1 MPSQAHTWAEP
12 DLYILADEELIAE
25 CKNAV
30 RRLCPI
36 EKDADPVIKPDKPW
50 EGLAP
55 DGTVTSLQD
64 PFYGTV
70 LYDPAERIFR
80 AWYNV
85 YDRLAN
91 RIYSPPV
98 VDQGYSCRYA
108 VSEDGVNWEK
118 PEIGEVLHNGSLR
131 NNILRFKDV
140 ETQGT
145 SNLGEQIWNVLPYS
159 ASERDYASGQTA
171 SRRIVEG
178 PPESEDRFVA
188 SLQSSYPDPLYTHG
202 ITMCYSPDGIHWR
215 MHFPPVLTYEGDCHG
230 FCWDP
235 VSRCFLLTTRSHEY
249 GNLCGRWGHPWK
261 RHIALFKSRDLLHWT
276 AATTI
281 LEVDENDPEDAQLYL
296 MYIIPY
302 GHAYLGQLL
311 MFYGQEMTLDVQ
323 LALSRDLTN
332 WKRMPE
338 RTPIL
343 ARGNEGSWDCRHVA
357 LTHNPPHPIGDE
369 MRFWYG
375 GKNAPHYQAGYGALG
390 TGTLRRDG
398 FACYEAGEKEGV
410 VTTIP
415 FRPPKPNQAT
425 HLILNVDASK
435 GEVLAEVTD
444 VDGNPLD
451 GATKADCIPIR
462 GDHIRTVVNFK
473 AGPGQYFSRGNF
485 MRFAQDVRFRFYLRK
500 AKLYAV
506 KVANYEPQWP

>member
-1 MPSQAHTWAEP
+1 MPSLAHTWAEP
-12 DLYILADEELIAE
+12 DLYILADDDLIAE
-25 CKNAV
+25 CRNAM
-30 RRLCPI
+30 RRQFSI
-36 EKDADPVIKPDKPW
+36 EKEPEPVIRPDKPW
-50 EGLAP
+50 EGLQP
-55 DGTVTSLQD
+55 DGSVNSLQD

-70 LYDPAERIFR
+70 LYDPSEGIFR

-85 YDRLAN
+85 YDRFAN
-91 RIYSPPV
+91 RMYSPPV
-98 VDQGYSCRYA
+98 VSQGYSCRYA

-118 PEIGEVLHNGSLR
+118 PEIGEVSYDGSLR
-131 NNILRFKDV
+131 NNILRFKGIQT
-140 ETQGT
+140 EGT
-145 SNLGEQIWNVLPYS
+145 SCLGEQIWNVVPYGPECAS
-159 ASERDYASGQTA
+159 AQTDPGCTLGE
-171 SRRIVEG
+171 VPHG
-178 PPESEDRFVA
+178 EDRFVA

-235 VSRCFLLTTRSHEY
+235 VSRSFLLTTRSHEY
-249 GNLCGRWGHPWK
+249 MNLCRRWGRQWK
-261 RHIALFKSRDLLHWT
+261 RHIALFRSRDLVHWT

-281 LEVDENDPEDAQLYL
+281 LEVDEKDPEDAQLYL

-302 GHAYLGQLL
+302 GHVYLGQLL
-311 MFYGQEMTLDVQ
+311 MFYTHEMTLDVQ
-323 LALSRDLTN
+323 LALSRDLLT

-338 RTPIL
+338 RTPML
-343 ARGNEGSWDCRHVA
+343 ERGEEGAWDCRHVA
-357 LTHNPPHPIGDE
+357 LTHNPPHPMGGR
-369 MRFWYG
+369 MRFWYA

-398 FACYEAGEKEGV
+398 FVCYEAGEEEGV

-425 HLILNVDASK
+425 HLILNVDASN

-444 VDGNPLD
+444 VQGSPIE
-451 GATKADCIPIR
+451 GCTKADCAPVR
-462 GDHIRTVVNFK
+462 GDHIRTVVNFR

-485 MRFAQDVRFRFYLRK
+485 MRFAEDVRFRFYLRN
-500 AKLYAV
+500 ARLYAV